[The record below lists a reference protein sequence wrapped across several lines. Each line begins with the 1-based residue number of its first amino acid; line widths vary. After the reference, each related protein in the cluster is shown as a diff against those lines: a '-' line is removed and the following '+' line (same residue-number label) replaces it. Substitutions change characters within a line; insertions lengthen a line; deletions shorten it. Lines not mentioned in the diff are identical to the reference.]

1 MRKRSTLIV
10 GLVLLAIAAVVAS
23 TALAGPVGAPVAAPD
38 GNSQAVGSVI
48 SPKSLFRKTFTPASL
63 EVTTKLT
70 TSSPSGVPSP
80 TTSVV
85 IDFDKNATIFTKGI
99 PTCDPAQLQNVS
111 TEVALQ
117 KCGRA
122 KIGSGNAEALLP
134 VGAKVFSISPV
145 VTAFNGVP
153 KGGKPVV
160 LLHTYA
166 TTPIQTVIVLVG
178 TVENYNKE
186 GYGPRLDVE
195 VPLLAGGAGAITYF
209 NVKIDKKYRYKG
221 KAVSFLSAKCPNSKR
236 LKTRSVFSFKDGQSS
251 NPTYSQKCT
260 QRAEPKKR

>member
-10 GLVLLAIAAVVAS
+10 GLAVAATAAIVAS
-23 TALAGPVGAPVAAPD
+23 AAIAGPVGAPVTSAD
-38 GNSQAVGSVI
+38 GNAQAVGSVI
-48 SPKSLFRKTFTPASL
+48 APKNLFKKTFTPASL

-70 TSSPSGVPSP
+70 TTAPSGVPSP
-80 TTSVV
+80 TTNVQ
-85 IDFDKNATIFTKGI
+85 IDFDKNAKIFTKGI
-99 PTCDPAQLQNVS
+99 PTCDPSQLQNAS

-117 KCGRA
+117 QCGKA
-122 KIGSGNAEALLP
+122 KIGSGTAEALLP
-134 VGAKVFSISPV
+134 VGSKVFPISPV

-186 GYGPRLDVE
+186 GYGPRLNVE

-209 NVKIDKKYRYKG
+209 NVKIDKKYKYKG
-221 KAVSFLSAKCPNSKR
+221 KPASFLSAKCPSSKK
-236 LKTRSVFSFKDGQSS
+236 LKTRSIFTFKDGQTT
-251 NPTYSQKCT
+251 NPVYSQKCT
-260 QRAEPKKR
+260 QKAEPKTK

>member
-10 GLVLLAIAAVVAS
+10 GLAVAVTAAIVAS
-23 TALAGPVGAPVAAPD
+23 AAIAGPVGAPVPSAD

-48 SPKSLFRKTFTPASL
+48 APKNLFKKTFSPASL

-70 TSSPSGVPSP
+70 SSAASGVPSP
-80 TTSVV
+80 TTNVV

-99 PTCDPAQLQNVS
+99 PTCDPAKLQNQS

-117 KCGRA
+117 QCGSA
-122 KIGSGNAEALLP
+122 KIGSGTAEALLP
-134 VGAKVFSISPV
+134 VGAKVFTVNQV

-160 LLHTYA
+160 ILHSYG
-166 TTPIQTVIVLVG
+166 TTPIQTALVLIG
-178 TVENYNKE
+178 TVSNFNKE
-186 GYGPRLDVE
+186 GFGPRLDVD
-195 VPLLAGGAGAITYF
+195 VPLIAGGQGALTYF
-209 NVKIDKKYRYKG
+209 NVKIDKKYKYKG
-221 KAVSFLSAKCPNSKR
+221 KSVSFLSAKCPSSKK
-236 LKTRSVFSFKDGQSS
+236 LKTRSTFTFLDGQTS

-260 QRAEPKKR
+260 QKAEPKKK